1 VFVLHWSGCLYVF
14 GVKRWV
20 GISEQGRDVDC
31 AMDRVGEN
39 LAIVRSVLLPSAYL
53 LLDQRDKVELRGC

>member
-1 VFVLHWSGCLYVF
+1 MRSHIEGLCSIGALACVHMD
-14 GVKRWV
+14 
-20 GISEQGRDVDC
+20 GRDVDC